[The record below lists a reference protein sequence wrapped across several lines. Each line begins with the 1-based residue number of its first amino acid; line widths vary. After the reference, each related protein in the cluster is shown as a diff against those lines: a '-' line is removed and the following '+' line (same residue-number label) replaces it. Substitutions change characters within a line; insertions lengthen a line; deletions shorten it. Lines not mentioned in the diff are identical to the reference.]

1 MATRRRPSSQ
11 YHAARDTLQGSYLIV
26 LAADMDSG
34 GPSKTGESSPT
45 PTSTDGSQR
54 GPVAAAR
61 VYLRRSGSQSGVVM
75 RMPEAWS
82 ELQGKAEAKFG
93 IKSAKF
99 HLQTGDELE
108 EDGLCLLTPGEVI
121 YVSDESQGNGGG
133 ELSPSPSI
141 TNLRP
146 VPSFLDLSNE
156 SGQSRSPRSAL
167 PGEPLIPP
175 SRRGTTVVNLARL
188 AHHLQRERGT
198 SSTWVASGRTLAA
211 FGALLAEYRPAV
223 DAALKVVTES
233 EPGKERWA
241 ENVAK
246 LLANERHAIDAA
258 PDTIE
263 GRKGEAAAFYAALR
277 GFTVIIAQVLAAAAE
292 VVEFENSSAAAT
304 ATFVQFSR
312 LKECQALQRGFLSGA
327 LALPASAVESIPTRA
342 FADLVVCV
350 HQSKIHLQSLQ
361 GGAPTSFLEII
372 APAFSLDEQLRKVQ
386 DTLESDF
393 DLRAVRASISVER
406 CWDLYSA
413 HVDKMQRLEAT
424 LAAEVHRSDQSNER
438 HREHAETVLHSTIG
452 ELSKGDGSAP
462 DLATAATSLQHVQ
475 PKVLKAEL
483 LRMITTKR
491 QESVHA
497 SEQAANK
504 RARASEAEASSAA
517 SGGSGHASNGAKK
530 ARGDNKTRESASA
543 SAAPNS
549 AWLIGLDELKLEK
562 RVGVGS
568 SGTTYLA
575 QWRGAQVAVKVAGA
589 GINKLGEWRAEVAAL
604 TQLRHPHVVQYLGA
618 VQEPPTH
625 CLVLEYCAGGDV
637 RTALRSATPPGFVLR
652 AAEGIA
658 SGMAYLHRK
667 GIMHRDLKSANVL
680 IDGGGAVKLTDFG
693 VATEVH
699 EGGTSSLE
707 MPDAREMTAETGTLR
722 WMAPE
727 VARHEKYRKSA
738 DVYSFG
744 MVLFELVTHEVPFAD
759 RLPLQAAVATSLYGY
774 RPTLPPDTPTHLARL
789 VEACWHATPTERPSF
804 EQTSRS
810 LVELRGQLSE
820 AETSWLDAPH
830 GHPVYEGKGEA
841 TSAE

>member
-1 MATRRRPSSQ
+1 ME
-11 YHAARDTLQGSYLIV
+11 AA
-26 LAADMDSG
+26 
-34 GPSKTGESSPT
+34 GPFQAGQSSPT
-45 PTSTDGSQR
+45 TTSADGSQR
-54 GPVAAAR
+54 GVAAAAR
-61 VYLRRSGSQSGVVM
+61 VYLRKAGSPSGVVM

-82 ELQGKAEAKFG
+82 ELVDKAAAKFG
-93 IKSAKF
+93 IKCAKF

-108 EDGLCLLTPGEVI
+108 EDGLCLLGPGEVI
-121 YVSDESQGNGGG
+121 YVSDDSQLASQ
-133 ELSPSPSI
+133 LSPPPPIASNHLQPM
-141 TNLRP
+141 
-146 VPSFLDLSNE
+146 PSFLDLSNE
-156 SGQSRSPRSAL
+156 SVQSRSPRSAL
-167 PGEPLIPP
+167 LGDPAIPP
-175 SRRGTTVVNLARL
+175 SRRGTMVVNLARL

-223 DAALKVVTES
+223 DGALKQITEA
-233 EPGKERWA
+233 EPDKQRWA
-241 ENVAK
+241 DTLGQ
-246 LLANERHAIDAA
+246 LLATERHAIDAA
-258 PDTIE
+258 PDSIE

-277 GFTVIIAQVLAAAAE
+277 GFTVIIAQVLAEAAA

-327 LALPASAVESIPTRA
+327 LALPTSAVDSIPTRA

-372 APAFSLDEQLRKVQ
+372 APAFSLEEQLRKVQ

-438 HREHAETVLHSTIG
+438 HREHAESVLSTTIDQ
-452 ELSKGDGSAP
+452 LNKGDGSAP
-462 DLATAATSLQHVQ
+462 ELATAATSLQHVQ
-475 PKVLKAEL
+475 PKVIKAEL
-483 LRMITTKR
+483 LRMLTTKR
-491 QESVHA
+491 QQEA
-497 SEQAANK
+497 TAPAAAEPPAAANK
-504 RARASEAEASSAA
+504 RARGGDAEAASSSSATA
-517 SGGSGHASNGAKK
+517 AAGGSSNGAKK
-530 ARGDNKTRESASA
+530 ARGDNKARESSGADR
-543 SAAPNS
+543 PS
-549 AWLIGLDELKLEK
+549 AWAIGLDELKLEK

-625 CLVLEYCAGGDV
+625 CLVLEYCGGGDV
-637 RTALRSATPPGFVLR
+637 RSALRSATPPGFVMR
-652 AAEGIA
+652 VAEGIA

-774 RPTLPPDTPTHLARL
+774 RPTLPPDTPTQLARL

-804 EQTSRS
+804 EQTTRS
-810 LVELRGQLSE
+810 LADLRSELSE
-820 AETSWLDAPH
+820 AETSWLDAPR
-830 GHPVYEGKGEA
+830 GHPVYEGVGETTA
-841 TSAE
+841 AE